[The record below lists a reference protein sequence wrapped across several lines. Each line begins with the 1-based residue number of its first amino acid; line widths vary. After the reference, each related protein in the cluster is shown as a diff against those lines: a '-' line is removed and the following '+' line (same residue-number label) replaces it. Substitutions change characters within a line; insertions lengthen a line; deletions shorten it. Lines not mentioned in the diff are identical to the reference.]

1 MNTIRRLFAAILLLG
16 IVVGAPIA
24 LWVFGRDLLPDHVP
38 SRTEVG
44 AFFTQRDTGALFL
57 GALVL
62 IGIVAWLIFTISVL
76 IELAALMAGRRG
88 QWRIPGFRIPQR
100 AAGALI
106 AVVFTATFAVATA
119 MPASAAAPASLT
131 AAVQQYQHA
140 PTAQS
145 TARSVNTSPA
155 RTESSTPTRST
166 PSRTGP
172 TWTVGRYDTLW
183 RIADR
188 ALGDGSRFPE
198 IVDLNKGVVQAAG
211 QSLHDADTPLQA
223 GWVLRLPA
231 GAKLSTTPAGSTH
244 AVPRAPAAAA
254 VPPVHVQVH
263 PGDTL
268 SAIARQQLGNAD
280 LYPQLT
286 KANHLT
292 NPDDLDVGQTITIP
306 SSLIQQVDHD
316 GPAAGN
322 SATTRTVRVQPGDTL
337 MAIAQREMGNPA
349 LYSKLAQV
357 NHIANANDIIAGSS
371 IEIPATQPQ
380 TPSTAGRHGHPTTTA
395 PSAPHTST
403 PTNSGAKPAT
413 TVTKPHNGSAAPAGP
428 TTAPAPAPTPAPA
441 VATPTTPAASTP
453 APVTTTQP
461 PAQTGA
467 PQPTSEQAPGA
478 AAATPPAAAPTTPA
492 ATTSA
497 HLSETA
503 AAPDSSQVSSV
514 AALLGITAAAAGA
527 VWGGLVLARRRSHR
541 GRRPGRQSAP
551 PSLLQVRAE
560 KTLRERA
567 AEVDVAWL
575 DMALRSLGTVLAG
588 VEEQMPDILGAT
600 LSPAGLRLQ
609 LSTPTPATE
618 PFSADGAAWL
628 LSAGAELPITRSN
641 AVDQLAPLPTLTSIG
656 SRGEETVFIDLE
668 RLGAINL
675 TGDPDA
681 CRGLLTHVATEL
693 AHQSWSDG
701 LNVTLVGWGQ
711 RLVALNSERL
721 AYAAT
726 IDGVLRALRTRVS
739 AVPEALGVLG
749 TDVLRA
755 RAGDIAGDSWT
766 PQVLLIDASNIP
778 AEDLVQLQARLV
790 ELAGAGRIATAVLM
804 TNAAGPSTAEITTAE
819 VTAAGALRM
828 PRILAEGSITAA
840 CMTDADVDLVIDL
853 FDVAEQVD
861 HPIPVSAVDEPWAVD
876 MDSSGALVPPVAM
889 EEPVDLLEAQNHH
902 VDEGDDPDSVAVPA
916 PATHRLD
923 RDRLAEVMNADPT
936 LNDDLA
942 EWRQEAP
949 RRPRIAILGTAEVT
963 ATGEVP
969 KRLAWFTEVSVYLA
983 LHRGGVSLDK
993 FTADLWPAEGRPGEA
1008 RQIARSTRNET
1019 VSKIRRW
1026 LGTDPATGD
1035 LYVPLSTDGTY
1046 RLEDRLLDV
1055 ELMQRLRKRG
1065 DARVKAGDRSAIED
1079 YEAALKLVRGRPL
1092 PESTRVLPT
1101 VPRIGT
1107 GWGWLCN
1114 ENRGEDLL
1122 MPGWVVDVAHRAVQ
1136 AALSINDLEKA
1147 RWAAN
1152 LGHEVDPYS
1161 DVPLTDLVVIAAAAG
1176 DMATAHRHAWEVV
1189 WANDLDNAEELPE
1202 HTYSVISRVFP
1213 NGLLAVSR

>member
-1 MNTIRRLFAAILLLG
+1 MKRLLKALVGLSGLAVLLVG
-16 IVVGAPIA
+16 VPIVLWNVGKAF
-24 LWVFGRDLLPDHVP
+24 WPDHAP
-38 SRTEVG
+38 SLGEAWSRL
-44 AFFTQRDTGALFL
+44 TQQDNGQLFL
-57 GALVL
+57 GAIVV
-62 IGIVAWLIFTISVL
+62 IGVIAWLFMVVGFVLEVPSAFARRRRNRSVRGLGWAQRTASVL
-76 IELAALMAGRRG
+76 LLLVITGSASGLLAGTASASPTPPPLPQITAVARYVPPVTAPTPAASSTSKAVQRTHTTDAPAAALP
-88 QWRIPGFRIPQR
+88 I
-100 AAGALI
+100 
-106 AVVFTATFAVATA
+106 
-119 MPASAAAPASLT
+119 
-131 AAVQQYQHA
+131 Y
-140 PTAQS
+140 
-145 TARSVNTSPA
+145 
-155 RTESSTPTRST
+155 
-166 PSRTGP
+166 
-172 TWTVGRYDTLW
+172 TVRQGDTLW
-183 RIADR
+183 SIAEDT
-188 ALGDGSRFPE
+188 LGDGARSPE
-198 IVDLNKGVVQAAG
+198 ILALNEG
-211 QSLHDADTPLQA
+211 QPQPGGGALTATNYPKV
-223 GWVLRLPA
+223 GWRLRLPA
-231 GAKLSTTPAGSTH
+231 DASLTRQAPVASHHPTATPTS
-244 AVPRAPAAAA
+244 VS
-254 VPPVHVQVH
+254 VHVR

-268 SAIARQQLGNAD
+268 SEIAQQQLGTAD
-280 LYPQLT
+280 LYPQLA

-306 SSLIQQVDHD
+306 SSLIQQVDHE

-349 LYSKLAQV
+349 LFSKLAQV
-357 NHIANANDIIAGSS
+357 NHIANPNDIVAGSS
-371 IEIPATQPQ
+371 IVIPATQPH
-380 TPSTAGRHGHPTTTA
+380 TPPTAGRHGHPTTTA

-403 PTNSGAKPAT
+403 PTNSGAPPST
-413 TVTKPHNGSAAPAGP
+413 TVTKSHNGSADPTAP
-428 TTAPAPAPTPAPA
+428 TTMPAPAPTSAPA
-441 VATPTTPAASTP
+441 VAMPSTPAVSTP
-453 APVTTTQP
+453 APVTKTQL
-461 PAQTGA
+461 PAQTGT

-497 HLSETA
+497 HSSEVA
-503 AAPDSSQVSSV
+503 PAPDSSQVSSV
-514 AALLGITAAAAGA
+514 AALLGITAVAAGA
-527 VWGGLVLARRRSHR
+527 VWCGLVLARRRSHC

-588 VEEQMPDILGAT
+588 AEDQMPDILGAT

-609 LSTPTPATE
+609 LSTPAPAPE

-628 LSAGAELPITRSN
+628 LSAGAELPITGSN

-656 SRGEETVFIDLE
+656 SRGEETVFVDLE

-675 TGDPDA
+675 IGDPDA

-726 IDGVLRALRTRVS
+726 TDGVLRALQTRVS

-778 AEDLVQLQARLV
+778 AEDLVQLQARFV

-804 TNAAGPSTAEITTAE
+804 TGAAGPSTAEITTVE
-819 VTAAGALRM
+819 VAAAGALRM
-828 PRILAEGSITAA
+828 PRILGEGSITAA
-840 CMTDADVDLVIDL
+840 CLTEADVDLVIDL

-861 HPIPVSAVDEPWAVD
+861 HPIPVSAVDEPWAAD

-889 EEPVDLLEAQNHH
+889 EEPVDLLEAQNRPL
-902 VDEGDDPDSVAVPA
+902 DEGDDPDPVPHPA
-916 PATHRLD
+916 PATHRPD

-942 EWRQEAP
+942 EWRQETP
-949 RRPRIAILGTAEVT
+949 RRPRVAILGTAEVT
-963 ATGEVP
+963 ASGEIP

-993 FTADLWPAEGRPGEA
+993 FTADLWPAEGRPGKA

-1046 RLEDRLLDV
+1046 KLEDRLLDV

-1065 DARVKAGDRSAIED
+1065 DARVKAGDRSAIDD

-1136 AALSINDLEKA
+1136 AALSLNDLEKA

-1161 DVPLTDLVVIAAAAG
+1161 DVPLTDLMIIAAAAG
-1176 DMATAHRHAWEVV
+1176 DMATANRHAWEVV
-1189 WANDLDNAEELPE
+1189 WAYEKDNAEALPE
-1202 HTYSVISRVFP
+1202 HTYSIISRVFP
-1213 NGLLAVSR
+1213 DGLLAVSR